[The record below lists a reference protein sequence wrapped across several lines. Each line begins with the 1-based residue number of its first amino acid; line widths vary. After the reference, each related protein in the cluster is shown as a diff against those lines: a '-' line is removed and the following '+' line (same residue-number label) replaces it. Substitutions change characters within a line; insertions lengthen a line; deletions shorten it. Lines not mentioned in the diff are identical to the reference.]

1 MARDIFDPARFTVCD
16 VKCFQNN
23 PNSFANNEK
32 GRFQKVLSKISQY
45 DPTSKYLEKGKQ
57 LLKISNKIYDSKI
70 IPTSFKNGTL
80 GVIDHYGAQPFLALT
95 EKYNIEMAGKTKRQF
110 EVISDNLRQGNLK
123 FKDVEKM
130 ARDLST
136 LTKYAQGIFGSAK
149 TPEEPECL
157 CDDVINPAKYIAD
170 LYFPKY
176 SSWFCVEFEFND
188 SQLKSLPVFAFLCTK
203 VTRPNVTFE
212 IEEVMKYGHR
222 SYVQKRSEYDKLD
235 LTCYDDD
242 NHNSHTGF
250 ESMLRTLIPNMNI
263 GAEKTGDQEFSSTQP
278 PALSDL
284 MIYNPKK
291 IGEGEFPSAPPMS
304 TLFGEDAPQSPPTSN
319 RVSAIQSRASSMNEL
334 EMYASGGYLKAIHVY
349 QVFKWGAYVSR
360 TSYINPVMASCGW
373 SELDAAG
380 ETMCTINASFR
391 FSTVLFETLE
401 NSDKIANKL
410 KAISTT
416 GKNEV
421 PFDKNN
427 GSLRGAAFQLGP
439 TSERLAKY
447 KINQTSSPLGFLDKL
462 KLQLKKDIK
471 KIAGAVKDFIM
482 KGLTNLKNKIL
493 GRDALSIAKGLTG
506 NLSKDAA
513 RLLHGNVL
521 GQAVNSIGNFAE
533 KVEDG
538 VKDGATW
545 LATTLTPTS
554 LINSVKKYANQ
565 SDIAQASIPGTDK
578 LTTAS
583 GLGTSQNDK
592 NVAADELKFYNA
604 GDGKTTITISD
615 TTKGVL

>member
-1 MARDIFDPARFTVCD
+1 MARDIFDPARFTACD

-23 PNSFANNEK
+23 PNSFTNNEK

-45 DPTSKYLEKGKQ
+45 DPTSKYLEKGKK

-70 IPTSFKNGTL
+70 IPVGFSNGIT

-130 ARDLST
+130 AQDLST
-136 LTKYAQGIFGSAK
+136 LTKYAQGIFGSSK
-149 TPEEPECL
+149 TQAEPECL

-176 SSWFCVEFEFND
+176 SSWFCVEFEFNFSASPD
-188 SQLKSLPVFAFLCTK
+188 IPLFAFLCTK

-222 SYVQKRSEYDKLD
+222 TYVQKRSEYDKLD
-235 LTCYDDD
+235 LTFYDDD

-250 ESMLRTLIPNMNI
+250 ETMLRNLIPNMNI
-263 GAEKTGDQEFSSTQP
+263 GADKTRDQEFSITQP
-278 PALSDL
+278 PSLSDL
-284 MIYNPKK
+284 MV
-291 IGEGEFPSAPPMS
+291 FSPSAA
-304 TLFGEDAPQSPPTSN
+304 EDAILEGALPGTSM
-319 RVSAIQSRASSMNEL
+319 QSRASSMNEL
-334 EMYASGGYLKAIHVY
+334 IVNSAGGYLKAIHVY

-380 ETMCTINASFR
+380 ETMCTINSSFR

-401 NSDKIANKL
+401 NSDKIASKL
-410 KAISTT
+410 KEISTT

-427 GSLRGAAFQLGP
+427 GSRRGAPFQLGP
-439 TSERLAKY
+439 TRERLAQY
-447 KINQTSSPLGFLDKL
+447 KFNQTPTAGSPLGFLDKL
-462 KLQLKKDIK
+462 KKQLKSDIK
-471 KIAGAVKDFIM
+471 KIAGDVKDYIM
-482 KGLTNLKNKIL
+482 KGLTKLKNKIL
-493 GRDALSIAKGLTG
+493 GRLSFDEIDKKLANAGD
-506 NLSKDAA
+506 SISI
-513 RLLHGNVL
+513 HGNVL
-521 GQAVNSIGNFAE
+521 GQALNSIGNFTENVAN
-533 KVEDG
+533 G
-538 VKDGATW
+538 IKDGATRV
-545 LATTLTPTS
+545 ATALTPTS
-554 LINSVKKYANQ
+554 LINSVKNYVNQ
-565 SDIAQASIPGTDK
+565 SDIAQASTPGADK
-578 LTTAS
+578 LSVTS
-583 GLGTSQNDK
+583 GIGVSENSKNTSADNLVFYRAD
-592 NVAADELKFYNA
+592 NSTVADQ
-604 GDGKTTITISD
+604 
-615 TTKGVL
+615 TKGVL

>member
-1 MARDIFDPARFTVCD
+1 MARDIFDPARFTACD

-23 PNSFANNEK
+23 PNSFTNNEK

-45 DPTSKYLEKGKQ
+45 DPTSKYLEKGKK

-70 IPTSFKNGTL
+70 IPVGFSNGIT

-130 ARDLST
+130 AQDLST
-136 LTKYAQGIFGSAK
+136 LTKYAQGIFGSAN
-149 TPEEPECL
+149 TQEEPECL

-212 IEEVMKYGHR
+212 IEEVMKYGHK

-235 LTCYDDD
+235 LTFYDDD

-263 GAEKTGDQEFSSTQP
+263 GAEKTRDQEFSLTQP

-284 MIYNPKK
+284 MVYNPKQ
-291 IGEGEFPSAPPMS
+291 IGYFTTS
-304 TLFGEDAPQSPPTSN
+304 TEPKLGEDPLTATTT
-319 RVSAIQSRASSMNEL
+319 RVSAIQSRASSMNEQA
-334 EMYASGGYLKAIHVY
+334 MGADGGYLKAIHVY

-380 ETMCTINASFR
+380 ETMCTINSSFR

-401 NSDKIANKL
+401 NSDKIATKL
-410 KAISTT
+410 KEISTT
-416 GKNEV
+416 RKNEV

-427 GSLRGAAFQLGP
+427 GSLRGSAFQLGP
-439 TSERLAKY
+439 TSERLAQY
-447 KINQTSSPLGFLDKL
+447 KFNQTPTAGSPLGFLDKL
-462 KLQLKKDIK
+462 KKQLKSDIK
-471 KIAGAVKDFIM
+471 KVASAVKDFIM
-482 KGLTNLKNKIL
+482 KGLTKLKNKLL
-493 GRDALSIAKGLTG
+493 GKIQLGDLFPLEIS
-506 NLSKDAA
+506 NLDPAV
-513 RLLHGNVL
+513 LLHGNKL
-521 GQAVNSIGNFAE
+521 GQALNSIGNFTENVAN
-533 KVEDG
+533 G
-538 VKDGATW
+538 IKDGATRV
-545 LATTLTPTS
+545 ATALTPTS
-554 LINSVKKYANQ
+554 LINSVKNYVNQ
-565 SDIAQASIPGTDK
+565 SDILQASIPGTDK
-578 LTTAS
+578 LTTTS
-583 GLGTSQNDK
+583 GIGTSQNDQ
-592 NVAADELKFYNA
+592 NTAADNLVFYRADNSTVA
-604 GDGKTTITISD
+604 DQ
-615 TTKGVL
+615 TKGVL

>member
-1 MARDIFDPARFTVCD
+1 MARDIFDPARFTACD

-23 PNSFANNEK
+23 PNSFTNNEK

-149 TPEEPECL
+149 TQEEPECL

-203 VTRPNVTFE
+203 VTRPNITFE

-235 LTCYDDD
+235 LTFYDDD

-250 ESMLRTLIPNMNI
+250 ETMLRALIPNMNI
-263 GAEKTGDQEFSSTQP
+263 GAEALGNKTGEFSLTQP

-284 MIYNPKK
+284 MVYNPKK
-291 IGEGEFPSAPPMS
+291 IGEGELSTEPITTLSINDNPTPPN
-304 TLFGEDAPQSPPTSN
+304 SN
-319 RVSAIQSRASSMNEL
+319 RVSAIQSRASSMNEIAL
-334 EMYASGGYLKAIHVY
+334 YASGGMLKAIHVY

-380 ETMCTINASFR
+380 ETMCTINSSFR

-401 NSDKIANKL
+401 NSDRIAAKL
-410 KAISTT
+410 KEISTT

-427 GSLRGAAFQLGP
+427 GSRRGAPFQLGP
-439 TSERLAKY
+439 TRERLAQY
-447 KINQTSSPLGFLDKL
+447 KFNQTPTAGSPLGFLDKL
-462 KLQLKKDIK
+462 KKQLKSDIK
-471 KIAGAVKDFIM
+471 KIAGDVKDYIM
-482 KGLTNLKNKIL
+482 KGLTKLKNKLL
-493 GRDALSIAKGLTG
+493 GRLSFDEIDKKLANAGD
-506 NLSKDAA
+506 SISI
-513 RLLHGNVL
+513 HGNVL
-521 GQAVNSIGNFAE
+521 GQALNSISNFTENVA
-533 KVEDG
+533 DG
-538 VKDGATW
+538 IKGGATR
-545 LATTLTPTS
+545 LATALTPTS
-554 LINSVKKYANQ
+554 LINSVKKYVNQ
-565 SDIAQASIPGTDK
+565 SDIAQASTPGADK
-578 LTTAS
+578 LSVTS
-583 GLGTSQNDK
+583 GIGVSENSKNTS
-592 NVAADELKFYNA
+592 ADELEFYRADNN
-604 GDGKTTITISD
+604 TVVD

>member
-1 MARDIFDPARFTVCD
+1 MARDIFDPARFTACD
-16 VKCFQNN
+16 VKCFQSN
-23 PNSFANNEK
+23 PNSFTNNEK

-45 DPTSKYLEKGKQ
+45 DPTSKYLEKGKK

-70 IPTSFKNGTL
+70 IPVGFSNGIT

-130 ARDLST
+130 AQDLST

-149 TPEEPECL
+149 TQEEPECL

-203 VTRPNVTFE
+203 VTRPNITFE

-235 LTCYDDD
+235 LTFYDDD

-250 ESMLRTLIPNMNI
+250 ETMLRALIPNMNI
-263 GAEKTGDQEFSSTQP
+263 GAEALGNKTGEFSLTQP

-284 MIYNPKK
+284 MVYNPKK
-291 IGEGEFPSAPPMS
+291 IGEGELSTEPITTLSINDNPTPPN
-304 TLFGEDAPQSPPTSN
+304 SN
-319 RVSAIQSRASSMNEL
+319 RVSAIQSRASSMNEIAL
-334 EMYASGGYLKAIHVY
+334 YASGGMLKAIHVY

-380 ETMCTINASFR
+380 ETMCTINSSFR

-401 NSDKIANKL
+401 NSDRIAAKL
-410 KAISTT
+410 KEISTT

-427 GSLRGAAFQLGP
+427 GSRRGAPFQLGP
-439 TSERLAKY
+439 TRERLAQY
-447 KINQTSSPLGFLDKL
+447 KFNQTPTAGSPLGFLDKL
-462 KLQLKKDIK
+462 KKQLKTDIK
-471 KIAGAVKDFIM
+471 KIASDVKDFIM
-482 KGLTNLKNKIL
+482 KGLTKLKNKLLGKIQLGDLHPLEIL
-493 GRDALSIAKGLTG
+493 NTDPAV
-506 NLSKDAA
+506 
-513 RLLHGNVL
+513 LLHGNKL
-521 GQAVNSIGNFAE
+521 GQALNSIGNFTENVAN
-533 KVEDG
+533 G
-538 VKDGATW
+538 IKDGATKV
-545 LATTLTPTS
+545 ATALTPTS
-554 LINSVKKYANQ
+554 LINSVKNYVNQ
-565 SDIAQASIPGTDK
+565 SDILQASIPGTDK
-578 LTTAS
+578 LTTTS
-583 GLGTSQNDK
+583 GIGTSQNDQ
-592 NVAADELKFYNA
+592 NTAADNLVFYRADNSTVA
-604 GDGKTTITISD
+604 DQ
-615 TTKGVL
+615 TKGVL